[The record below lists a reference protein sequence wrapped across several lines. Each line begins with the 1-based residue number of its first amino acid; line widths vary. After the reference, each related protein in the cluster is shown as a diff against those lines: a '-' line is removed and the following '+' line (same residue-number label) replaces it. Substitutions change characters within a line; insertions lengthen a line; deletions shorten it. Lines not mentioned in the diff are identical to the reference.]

1 MSRLLVIVLLV
12 VVAIWLLRRALRR
25 PGQGPDAAGKPAA
38 APGELVRCAH
48 CGMHLP
54 LAEAR
59 ARDDRVYCSEEHARL
74 GPGKG

>member
-1 MSRLLVIVLLV
+1 MSRLVVIVLLV
-12 VVAIWLLRRALRR
+12 VVAVWLLRRALRR
-25 PGQGPDAAGKPAA
+25 PGQGPGSADKPA
-38 APGELVRCAH
+38 APGELVRCAR

-74 GPGKG
+74 GPGTG